1 MTPDQLKA
9 YHARLAEK
17 KAELETKE
25 LLAKKKS
32 SLSPEQFKIFL
43 NNEILNTLYEFKTK
57 EGKDNAKA
65 MLAEH
70 RDRMKKGN

>member
-57 EGKDNAKA
+57 EGKDNAIRA
-65 MLAEH
+65 MSKMYGL
-70 RDRMKKGN
+70 D